1 LQTTHYQENPDEVK
15 MKLSRII
22 LVIIIFNF
30 LVVNAYSKENLYIT
44 FSGIGSSKISENG
57 FAEAKTEAVD
67 LAVNDAF
74 QSAVLS
80 CFDLD
85 LIRSD
90 FEAIAVLLEKNNG
103 KNFVQEYQV
112 LGDFISGS
120 VLHASV
126 SASFSK
132 KELEKLF
139 KESGIMFEK
148 IELPKIM
155 LLVSE
160 KNIEDYDYYQW
171 WKTDENPR
179 FGTTEKG
186 IASELEKSGFKVNYP
201 FVYTKISDFRFE
213 SDVVPDKKDAINIAL
228 EKNAGI
234 VIVGKSHAFPG
245 SNKIQGVDTVKVSL
259 SLIVFKTST
268 GQELCNISKD
278 ILVKSENGIYR
289 TNEAF
294 ERAGREA
301 GAEISSKIFSNIR
314 EEVDKKNEITLEIS
328 GSNFFLRFISF
339 KNKIINSKIIEGFSE
354 KELSSESSISSVSY
368 KGTANEL
375 AEKIVELPFEGF
387 GVAIT
392 DISEKKI
399 KIELVSAD

>member
-1 LQTTHYQENPDEVK
+1 

-22 LVIIIFNF
+22 LGIIIFNF

-112 LGDFISGS
+112 LGDFVSGS

-160 KNIEDYDYYQW
+160 KNIEDSDFYQW
-171 WKTDENPR
+171 WKIDKNPV

-228 EKNAGI
+228 EKDAGI
-234 VIVGKSHAFPG
+234 VIVGKAYAFPG
-245 SNKIQGVDTVKVSL
+245 SNSIEGTDTVKVSL
-259 SLIVFKTST
+259 SLIVFKTDT
-268 GQELCNISKD
+268 GEEICNISKD

-289 TNEAF
+289 TREAF
-294 ERAGREA
+294 EKAGQEA
-301 GAEISSKIFSNIR
+301 GKEISNKIFSSIR
-314 EEVDKKNEITLEIS
+314 EEADRKNEIELEVS
-328 GSNFFLRFISF
+328 GSNFFMRFILF
-339 KNKIINSKIIEGFSE
+339 KNKIISSKLIENFRE
-354 KELSSESSISSVSY
+354 KELSSNSSISIIQY
-368 KGTANEL
+368 KGTSHEL
-375 AEKIVELPFEGF
+375 ADEIVELPFDGF
-387 GVAIT
+387 GVKINEV
-392 DISEKKI
+392 DEKRI

>member
-1 LQTTHYQENPDEVK
+1 